1 MRVGSLIWRLGFVCY
16 AAALLVATHWPGLA
30 VKGPISRTDLVI
42 HVCVFAGWAFLL
54 GLTGWVRA
62 YRLVI
67 CGVCFAV
74 FDETTQPLF
83 SRVFD
88 WSDLGADIAGVLV
101 GSGAFS
107 LLFVRKQREGDGS

>member
-30 VKGPISRTDLVI
+30 VKGPVSRTDLII
-42 HVCVFAGWAFLL
+42 HVCVFAGWAFGL
-54 GLTGWVRA
+54 GLTGWVRSWA
-62 YRLVI
+62 LV
-67 CGVCFAV
+67 GVSVCFAI

-88 WSDLGADIAGVLV
+88 WADLGADVLGAMIGAGVFTLMF
-101 GSGAFS
+101 GRGERAGAAA
-107 LLFVRKQREGDGS
+107 

>member
-1 MRVGSLIWRLGFVCY
+1 MRVGSLIWRVVFVGCT
-16 AAALLVATHWPGLA
+16 AALLVATHWPGLA

-42 HVCVFAGWAFLL
+42 HVCVFAAWAFLL
-54 GLTGWVRA
+54 GLTGWVKPW
-62 YRLVI
+62 RLVLV
-67 CGVCFAV
+67 GVCFAV

-101 GSGAFS
+101 GSGVFS
-107 LLFVRKQREGDGS
+107 LLFVRKARSGGES